1 MTWHSS
7 THTVTL
13 SRPVG
18 CVGYV
23 AGIPVHVSD
32 DCPIGTMYFW
42 ESRPGENMKFY
53 ASPGTHKIEDFLKLK
68 RDADVSRKPYDQEAD
83 MPALGD
89 PKPCSCT
96 PQQEYYKTSANG
108 DQLKRMNENQFNLIQ
123 QLRQE
128 IIDLRC
134 TWSPPANQGLH
145 AVADLELIREL
156 RGELEDAREQLSS
169 LSEWELIAFNRLAVI
184 DHLNNRVASMQST
197 IKQANELLNSELF

>member
-1 MTWHSS
+1 MGVEPNHATRYYDPPLTTEQLITQDMLAEWRRVCQEALALLDS
-7 THTVTL
+7 
-13 SRPVG
+13 PVAQRAWNE
-18 CVGYV
+18 YYQ
-23 AGIPVHVSD
+23 PVLD
-32 DCPIGTMYFW
+32 
-42 ESRPGENMKFY
+42 
-53 ASPGTHKIEDFLKLK
+53 K
-68 RDADVSRKPYDQEAD
+68 RLRAIRKPYDQEAD

-96 PQQEYYKTSANG
+96 PQQEYYKTLANG